1 MRHVRH
7 VDLRLVQLLLVGC
20 YHLHH
25 GAPGADDLI
34 TLALRLCVEHHDV
47 GGKAIVGGVEADI
60 VRGPS
65 CHGLAVSAKSEGN
78 GFAKVVP
85 WDFANKGIHLV
96 LLDNAGVAVGC

>member
-1 MRHVRH
+1 M
-7 VDLRLVQLLLVGC
+7 
-20 YHLHH
+20 
-25 GAPGADDLI
+25 
-34 TLALRLCVEHHDV
+34 
-47 GGKAIVGGVEADI
+47 GGVEADI